1 LEEKTNQIL
10 VGRDVK
16 EEEKLHI
23 GEKDIEEEVSG
34 TVEGG

>member
-1 LEEKTNQIL
+1 LEEKTSQIL
-10 VGRDVK
+10 VGSEGKR
-16 EEEKLHI
+16 ENI